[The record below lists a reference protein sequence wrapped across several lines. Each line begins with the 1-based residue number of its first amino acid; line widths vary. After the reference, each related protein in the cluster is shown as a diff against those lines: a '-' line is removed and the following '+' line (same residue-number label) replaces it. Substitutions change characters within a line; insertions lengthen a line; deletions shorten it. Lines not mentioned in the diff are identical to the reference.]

1 MERKGREREKEKEE
15 KEEKKEKKG
24 KKGKKKEGKLAPWG
38 WVRCSSA
45 APLNLKLEPPKPT
58 QANSSLSFLSP
69 TLYL

>member
-1 MERKGREREKEKEE
+1 MGKRKRGKKRNRG
-15 KEEKKEKKG
+15 KKEKN
-24 KKGKKKEGKLAPWG
+24 GKKKQGKLAPWG

-58 QANSSLSFLSP
+58 QAFSFPSFP